1 MEVSNADATAAKAEG
16 TPATLPASTTTWAGL
31 ACSFFGS
38 ILFIAGALGFLL
50 STTAYVQ
57 SWLGPFQLGAFAW
70 ILGSLSYLAPL
81 LAKAAETS
89 CGTSKDAKASGTPD
103 SDRRPRHP
111 DRQCPWT
118 LGEAG
123 SALCLLAFVAG
134 CSIVFFGPAGIAD
147 EVQVANNLPAMN
159 GLFTVGSAILL
170 ANPLY
175 FLLVS
180 RQWHVLLTL
189 SPGGAAGAAGAAA
202 VDWWFELVV
211 AASFTYAGAA
221 GGYGADH
228 DTITSGMA
236 MWVVGSLVLLL
247 QAFYV
252 LAVKRGVVV
261 VETNHDQD
269 SKQTSDDDSCEGSD
283 QGTCD
288 MDSCV

>member
-1 MEVSNADATAAKAEG
+1 MEVSNADATASKAEG
-16 TPATLPASTTTWAGL
+16 TPATLASTTTWAGL
-31 ACSFFGS
+31 ACYFFGS

-57 SWLGPFQLGAFAW
+57 SWMGPFQLGAFAW

-81 LAKAAETS
+81 LAKAAEAS
-89 CGTSKDAKASGTPD
+89 CGTAKDTKESGTPD
-103 SDRRPRHP
+103 GAHGRRHP

-134 CSIVFFGPAGIAD
+134 CSIVFFGPNGIAD
-147 EVQVANNLPAMN
+147 EVQVTNNLPAMN
-159 GLFTVGSAILL
+159 GLFTVGSAVLL
-170 ANPLY
+170 VNPLY
-175 FLLVS
+175 LLLVS
-180 RQWHVLLTL
+180 RPWHSLLTL
-189 SPGGAAGAAGAAA
+189 SPGGAAATA

-228 DTITSGMA
+228 DTITSGMV

-261 VETNHDQD
+261 ETNHDQD
-269 SKQTSDDDSCEGSD
+269 STQTSDYDSCQGSD